1 MSENHSKFD
10 LWWNSP
16 KIRRVVGVLYS
27 VGAAVVIV
35 GAMGKILHTS
45 WGGAMLGLGM
55 GVEAFLFLMGVLDK
69 PHKEYEW
76 HKVFDF
82 EEGGAIS
89 TNGIA
94 GGSAPAVSK
103 SSGPSVNYSESL
115 SDGDVKKLSE
125 GIKNLANTAEQLS
138 ALSAVVTSTDKLT
151 KNIDAASD
159 ATSKFV
165 SSQESL
171 NAATSQLQSSYKG
184 VNEGMDLVEKNTK
197 TYAGKVE
204 EINKSLS
211 SINTVY
217 EIQLKNIQAQSEGLS
232 HQAESVKAVTA
243 ELNLITADVQKMKI
257 STAGAAEH
265 AEGFKS
271 GAEKLAKQ
279 VADLNSVYGNMLNAL
294 S

>member
-1 MSENHSKFD
+1 MSENQSKFD
-10 LWWNSP
+10 LWWNAP
-16 KIRRVVGVLYS
+16 KTRRIVGILYS

-82 EEGGAIS
+82 ESEGGLA

-94 GGSAPAVSK
+94 GGATASSQ
-103 SSGPSVNYSESL
+103 SSGPAVNYSESL

-125 GIKNLANTAEQLS
+125 GIKNLANTADQLS
-138 ALSAVVTSTDKLT
+138 ALSTVVTSTDKLT
-151 KNIDAASD
+151 KNIDAASE
-159 ATSKFV
+159 ATGKFV
-165 SSQESL
+165 STQESL

-184 VNEGMDLVEKNTK
+184 VNEGMDLVEKHTK
-197 TYAGKVE
+197 TYAGKVD
-204 EINKSLS
+204 EINKNLS

-232 HQAESVKAVTA
+232 QQTESVKVVTT
-243 ELNLITADVQKMKI
+243 ELNLITADVQKMKL
-257 STAGAAEH
+257 STAGAVEH
-265 AEGFKS
+265 AEGFKT

>member
-1 MSENHSKFD
+1 MSGNQTKFD
-10 LWWNSP
+10 LWWNAP
-16 KIRRVVGVLYS
+16 KTRRIVGMLYS
-27 VGAAVVIV
+27 IGAAVVIV

-82 EEGGAIS
+82 ESEGVVATNGNGGGATAS
-89 TNGIA
+89 
-94 GGSAPAVSK
+94 SQ
-103 SSGPSVNYSESL
+103 SSGPAVNYSESL

-125 GIKNLANTAEQLS
+125 GIKNLANTADQLS
-138 ALSAVVTSTDKLT
+138 TLSTVVTSTDKLT
-151 KNIDAASD
+151 KNIDAASE
-159 ATSKFV
+159 ATGKFV
-165 SSQESL
+165 STQESL
-171 NAATSQLQSSYKG
+171 NAATSQLQTSYKG
-184 VNEGMDLVEKNTK
+184 VNDGMDLVEKNTK
-197 TYAGKVE
+197 TYAGKVD
-204 EINKSLS
+204 EINKNLS

-232 HQAESVKAVTA
+232 HQTDSVKLVTT
-243 ELNLITADVQKMKI
+243 ELNLITADVQKMKL
-257 STAGAAEH
+257 STAGAVEH
-265 AEGFKS
+265 AESFKT
-271 GAEKLAKQ
+271 GAEKLSKQ